1 MPRSNAENNR
11 DNNMELKPTK
21 TLSGF
26 IELLPAQQRCFD
38 ECATRMQK
46 VLKTAGFSHLDLPA
60 IERAEVLTDKDNWD
74 EIETQMF
81 LFQKGDTKM
90 GLRYDGTVGLSRYV
104 AGHIN
109 DLAFPFR
116 AYQFARNYRGERP
129 QRGRYREFYQMDLDI
144 LGIDSLSENYDAE
157 IVATLAAAYES
168 VSEFIGP
175 VNVRI
180 GNRRFWNAMFAVLGL
195 NDEQCRAAF
204 VLIDK
209 KDKMSDFYD
218 GLVDTVG
225 EDAANKINRV
235 FSDGYQSFAG
245 LSPELDDAIREID
258 DFMNLLNN
266 MGVKNAQ
273 IDLGIM
279 RGHAYYTGIVFEFF
293 LDNFPELGAIGGG
306 GRYEDL
312 ASKFSK
318 TKIIGVGAAVGFSR
332 LMVALMD
339 DNRLNLDK
347 FLRPVRAA
355 VLVMGEPQ
363 VPYAMRILTALRGAG
378 IVAVPYLDANKKFK
392 NQIEFA
398 DKINADYSIIIGEN
412 ERTDEKMTVKDMNS
426 GNQQILDINET
437 INLLKTV

>member
-1 MPRSNAENNR
+1 
-11 DNNMELKPTK
+11 MELKPTK

-26 IELLPAQQRCFD
+26 IELLPLQQRCFD
-38 ECATRMQK
+38 ECAARMQR

-104 AGHIN
+104 AGHMN

-144 LGIDSLSENYDAE
+144 MGIDNLSENYDAE
-157 IVATLAAAYES
+157 IVATLAAAYDS
-168 VSEFIGP
+168 VAEFIGP
-175 VNVRI
+175 VNVRV
-180 GNRRFWNAMFAVLGL
+180 GNRRFWNAMFEYL
-195 NDEQCRAAF
+195 NLTSEQCRSAF

-209 KDKMSDFYD
+209 KDKMNDFYD
-218 GLVDTVG
+218 GLVEIVG
-225 EDAANKINRV
+225 ENAAVEINKV
-235 FSDGYQSFAG
+235 FSSGYRSFVGVSDA
-245 LSPELDDAIREID
+245 LDSAIREMD
-258 DFMNLLNN
+258 DFMVLLDS

-293 LDNFPELGAIGGG
+293 LDKFPELGAIGGG

-318 TKIIGVGAAVGFSR
+318 TRIIGVGAAVGFSR

-339 DNRLNLDK
+339 ENKIDLTP
-347 FLRPVRAA
+347 FMRPVRAA
-355 VLVMGEPQ
+355 VLAMGAGQ
-363 VPYAMRILTALRGAG
+363 VPYAMRVVAALRANG
-378 IVAVPYLDANKKFK
+378 ITTVPYLDANKKFK

-412 ERTDEKMTVKDMNS
+412 ERESEILAVKDMS
-426 GNQQILDINET
+426 TGAQQNLNLEQT
-437 INLLKTV
+437 INLLKMA

>member
-1 MPRSNAENNR
+1 
-11 DNNMELKPTK
+11 MELKPTK

-26 IELLPAQQRCFD
+26 IELLPVQQRCFD
-38 ECATRMQK
+38 ECAMRMQR
-46 VLKTAGFSHLDLPA
+46 VLKTAGFCHLDLPA

-109 DLAFPFR
+109 DLVFPFR

-129 QRGRYREFYQMDLDI
+129 QRGSYREFYQMDLDI
-144 LGIDSLSENYDAE
+144 MGIDSLSENYDAE
-157 IVATLAAAYES
+157 IVATLADAYKS
-168 VSEFIGP
+168 VEEFIGP
-175 VNVRI
+175 VNVRV
-180 GNRRFWNAMFAVLGL
+180 GNRRFWNAMFASL
-195 NDEQCRAAF
+195 NLSAEQQRAAF

-209 KDKMSDFYD
+209 KDKISDFYE
-218 GLVDTVG
+218 GLVEEVG
-225 EDAANKINRV
+225 ENAANEINNVFSNGYSSFVGRAEALDAAIK
-235 FSDGYQSFAG
+235 
-245 LSPELDDAIREID
+245 ELDE
-258 DFMNLLNN
+258 FMVLLNS
-266 MGVKNAQ
+266 MGIKNAK

-339 DNRLNLDK
+339 ENRIDLSK
-347 FLRPVRAA
+347 FERPIKAA
-355 VLVMGEPQ
+355 VLVMGGEQ
-363 VPYAMRILTALRGAG
+363 VAFSMSVLAALRNSG
-378 IVAVPYLDANKKFK
+378 ITAVPYLDANKKFK
-392 NQIEFA
+392 NQIEFS
-398 DKINADYSIIIGEN
+398 DKIKADFSIIIGEN
-412 ERTDEKMTVKDMNS
+412 EKNTNVLSVKNMQT
-426 GNQQILDINET
+426 GQQQTLGLEET

>member
-1 MPRSNAENNR
+1 
-11 DNNMELKPTK
+11 MELKPTK

-26 IELLPAQQRCFD
+26 IELLPLQQRCFD
-38 ECATRMQK
+38 ECAARMQR

-104 AGHIN
+104 AGHMN

-144 LGIDSLSENYDAE
+144 MGIDNLSENYDAE
-157 IVATLAAAYES
+157 IVATLAAAYDS
-168 VSEFIGP
+168 VAEFIGP
-175 VNVRI
+175 VNVRV
-180 GNRRFWNAMFAVLGL
+180 GNRRFWNAMFEYL
-195 NDEQCRAAF
+195 NLTSEQCRSAF

-209 KDKMSDFYD
+209 KDKMNDFYD
-218 GLVDTVG
+218 GLVETVG
-225 EDAANKINRV
+225 ENAAVEINKV
-235 FSDGYQSFAG
+235 FSSGYRSFVGVSDA
-245 LSPELDDAIREID
+245 LDSAIREMD
-258 DFMNLLNN
+258 DFMVLLDS

-293 LDNFPELGAIGGG
+293 LDKFPELGAIGGG

-318 TKIIGVGAAVGFSR
+318 TRIIGVGAAVGFSR

-339 DNRLNLDK
+339 ENKIDLTP
-347 FLRPVRAA
+347 FMRPVRAA
-355 VLVMGEPQ
+355 VLAMGAGQ
-363 VPYAMRILTALRGAG
+363 VPYAMRVVAALRANG
-378 IVAVPYLDANKKFK
+378 ITTVPYLDANKKFK

-412 ERTDEKMTVKDMNS
+412 ERISEILAVKDMTA
-426 GNQQILDINET
+426 GTQQNLNLEQA
-437 INLLKTV
+437 INLLKMV

>member
-1 MPRSNAENNR
+1 M
-11 DNNMELKPTK
+11 DLKPTK

-26 IELLPAQQRCFD
+26 IELTPLQQRCFD
-38 ECATRMQK
+38 ECAARMQA
-46 VLKTAGFSHLDLPA
+46 VLRTAGFAHLDLPA

-104 AGHIN
+104 AGH
-109 DLAFPFR
+109 LAGLTFPFR

-144 LGIDSLSENYDAE
+144 MGIDTLSENYDAE
-157 IVATLAAAYES
+157 IVATLSAAYGA
-168 VSEFIGP
+168 VAEFIGP
-175 VNVRI
+175 VNVRV
-180 GNRRFWNAMFAVLGL
+180 GNRRFWNAMFEYL
-195 NDEQCRAAF
+195 NLTAEQCRGAF

-209 KDKMSDFYD
+209 REKMTDFAD
-218 GLVDTVG
+218 GLIETVG
-225 EDAANKINRV
+225 DAAAAEINKV
-235 FSDGYQSFAG
+235 FTDGYKSFVG
-245 LSPELDDAIREID
+245 KSEKLDAAIRELD
-258 DFMNLLNN
+258 AFMELLTAMGINN
-266 MGVKNAQ
+266 AK

-293 LDNFPELGAIGGG
+293 LDNFPELGAVGGG

-318 TKIIGVGAAVGFSR
+318 TRIIGVGAAVGFSR

-339 DNRLNLDK
+339 ENRIDLTP
-347 FLRPVRAA
+347 FMRPVRGA
-355 VLVMGEPQ
+355 VLVMGAENVAYGVQ
-363 VPYAMRILTALRGAG
+363 ALAELRRAG
-378 IVAVPYLDANKKFK
+378 IVAVPYLDASKKFK

-398 DKINADYSIIIGEN
+398 NKINADFSVIVGDT
-412 ERTDEKMTVKDMNS
+412 EREANVLAVKDMHA
-426 GNQQILDINET
+426 GTQET
-437 INLLKTV
+437 LTLADTIAKLKTV

>member
-1 MPRSNAENNR
+1 
-11 DNNMELKPTK
+11 MELKPTK

-26 IELLPAQQRCFD
+26 IELTPLQQRCFD
-38 ECATRMQK
+38 ECSARMQN
-46 VLKTAGFSHLDLPA
+46 VLRRAGFCRLDLPA

-90 GLRYDGTVGLSRYV
+90 GLRYDGTVGLARYV
-104 AGHIN
+104 AGH
-109 DLAFPFR
+109 LTGLTFPFR

-129 QRGRYREFYQMDLDI
+129 QRGRYREFYQMDADI
-144 LGIDSLSENYDAE
+144 MGIDNLSTNYDAE
-157 IVATLAAAYES
+157 IVATLSAAYAS
-168 VSEFIGP
+168 IAEFIGP

-180 GNRRFWNAMFAVLGL
+180 GNRRFWNAIFEWL
-195 NDEQCRAAF
+195 NLTDEQKRAAF
-204 VLIDK
+204 ILIDK
-209 KDKMSDFYD
+209 RDKMNDFLD
-218 GLVDTVG
+218 GLTEIIG
-225 EDAANKINRV
+225 QEGANKINSV
-235 FSDGYQSFAG
+235 FLNGYKSFVGNSVNLDLAI
-245 LSPELDDAIREID
+245 SELDD
-258 DFMNLLNN
+258 FMKLLDA
-266 MGVKNAQ
+266 MGVKNAK

-339 DNRLNLDK
+339 EGRIDLTPFMN
-347 FLRPVRAA
+347 PVDAA
-355 VLVMGEPQ
+355 VLVMGNMC
-363 VPYAMRILTALRGAG
+363 VPYALSTLSALRAAG

-398 DKINADYSIIIGEN
+398 NKIGARFSVIIGESECN
-412 ERTDEKMTVKDMNS
+412 DGVLSVKNMETGVQESLN
-426 GNQQILDINET
+426 INET
-437 INLLKTV
+437 IKLIGA

>member
-1 MPRSNAENNR
+1 M
-11 DNNMELKPTK
+11 DLKPTK

-26 IELLPAQQRCFD
+26 IELSPLQQRCFD
-38 ECATRMQK
+38 VCSARMQA

-104 AGHIN
+104 AGH
-109 DLAFPFR
+109 LTGLTFPFR

-144 LGIDSLSENYDAE
+144 MGIDNLSENYDAE
-157 IVATLAAAYES
+157 IVATLADAYAS
-168 VSEFIGP
+168 IAEFIGT
-175 VNVRI
+175 VNVRV
-180 GNRRFWNAMFAVLGL
+180 GNRRFWNAMFEYL
-195 NDEQCRAAF
+195 NLSPAQARAAF
-204 VLIDK
+204 ILIDK
-209 KDKMSDFYD
+209 RDKIKDF
-218 GLVDTVG
+218 VDALR
-225 EDAANKINRV
+225 EDLGDANAADEINRV
-235 FSDGYQSFAG
+235 FTDGYSVFVGRAPA
-245 LSPELDDAIREID
+245 LDAAIAELDT
-258 DFMNLLNN
+258 FMQKLAA
-266 MGVKNAQ
+266 MGIGNAK

-293 LDNFPELGAIGGG
+293 LDNFPELGAVGGG

-332 LMVALMD
+332 LMVAL
-339 DNRLNLDK
+339 LDENK
-347 FLRPVRAA
+347 IDLTRFMNPVRVA
-355 VLVMGEPQ
+355 VLAMGEDQ
-363 VPYAMRILTALRGAG
+363 VTYALSVTAALRASG
-378 IVAVPYLDANKKFK
+378 IVTVPYLDAGKKFK

-398 DKINADYSIIIGEN
+398 NKINADFSVIIGDS
-412 ERTDEKMTVKDMNS
+412 ERVAGVVALKNMQTGE
-426 GNQQILDINET
+426 Q
-437 INLLKTV
+437 KTVSLYDALSILKAN

>member
-1 MPRSNAENNR
+1 
-11 DNNMELKPTK
+11 MELKPTK

-26 IELLPAQQRCFD
+26 IELLPLQQRCFD
-38 ECATRMQK
+38 ECAARMQR

-104 AGHIN
+104 AGHMN

-144 LGIDSLSENYDAE
+144 MGIDNLSENYDAE
-157 IVATLAAAYES
+157 IVATLAAAYDS
-168 VSEFIGP
+168 VAEFIGP
-175 VNVRI
+175 VNVRV
-180 GNRRFWNAMFAVLGL
+180 GNRRFWNAMFEYL
-195 NDEQCRAAF
+195 NLTSEQCRSAF

-209 KDKMSDFYD
+209 KDKMNDFYD
-218 GLVDTVG
+218 GLVETVG
-225 EDAANKINRV
+225 ENAAVEINKV
-235 FSDGYQSFAG
+235 FSSGYRSFVGVSDA
-245 LSPELDDAIREID
+245 LDSAIHEMD
-258 DFMNLLNN
+258 DFMVLLDS

-293 LDNFPELGAIGGG
+293 LDKFPELGAIGGG

-318 TKIIGVGAAVGFSR
+318 TRIIGVGAAVGFSR

-339 DNRLNLDK
+339 ENKIDLTP
-347 FLRPVRAA
+347 FMRPVRAA
-355 VLVMGEPQ
+355 VLAMGAGQ
-363 VPYAMRILTALRGAG
+363 VPYAMRVVAALRANG
-378 IVAVPYLDANKKFK
+378 ITTVPYLDANKKFK

-412 ERTDEKMTVKDMNS
+412 ERESEILAVKDMTA
-426 GNQQILDINET
+426 GTQQNLNLEQT
-437 INLLKTV
+437 INLLKTA

>member
-1 MPRSNAENNR
+1 
-11 DNNMELKPTK
+11 MELKPTK

-38 ECATRMQK
+38 ECAVRMQR
-46 VLKTAGFSHLDLPA
+46 VLKTAGFAHLDLPA

-109 DLAFPFR
+109 DLVFPFR

-144 LGIDSLSENYDAE
+144 MGIDTLSENYDAE
-157 IVATLAAAYES
+157 IVATLARAYES
-168 VSEFIGP
+168 VAEFIGP
-175 VNVRI
+175 VNIRV
-180 GNRRFWNAMFAVLGL
+180 GNRRFWNAMFAYLGL
-195 NDEQCRAAF
+195 NAEQSRAAF

-209 KDKMSDFYD
+209 REKISDFYD
-218 GLVDTVG
+218 GLVETVG
-225 EDAANKINRV
+225 ADAATTINRV
-235 FSDGYQSFAG
+235 FSDGYKSFVNVSDA
-245 LSPELDDAIREID
+245 LDAAIREID
-258 DFMNLLNN
+258 EFMVLLDS
-266 MGVKNAQ
+266 MGIKNAK

-332 LMVALMD
+332 LMVALLD
-339 DNRLNLDK
+339 DNRIDLTP
-347 FLRPVRAA
+347 FMRPVRAA
-355 VLVMGEPQ
+355 VLCMGGDQ
-363 VPYAMRILTALRGAG
+363 VAYSMRVLAALRGAG
-378 IVAVPYLDANKKFK
+378 IAAVPYLDANKKFK

-398 DKINADYSIIIGEN
+398 DKINADFSIIIGEN
-412 ERTDEKMTVKDMNS
+412 ERASEMLALKNMQT
-426 GNQQILDINET
+426 GQQQTLSLDDVIK
-437 INLLKTV
+437 LLK